1 MSFVALTV
9 DLRLSPSCELQIRV
23 FFSFVVH
30 KVVGAVDG
38 SEAMDVD
45 VDSAKNNSNSEDS
58 KTNESEKEKGKR
70 KLYVG
75 SQALNYRR
83 DHMEVISFS
92 PLLIN
97 VYNCEVFSELQVVFS
112 VNRYCHPLKMA

>member
-1 MSFVALTV
+1 MSPELGFSVESRFGPLDIWVTN
-9 DLRLSPSCELQIRV
+9 LR
-23 FFSFVVH
+23 FFSCVD

-38 SEAMDVD
+38 VEAMDVD
-45 VDSAKNNSNSEDS
+45 VDSAKTNSNSEDS
-58 KTNESEKEKGKR
+58 KSEKEKGKR

-92 PLLIN
+92 PLLIIIES
-97 VYNCEVFSELQVVFS
+97 VKYN
-112 VNRYCHPLKMA
+112 